1 MVSSKV
7 EGLLWEI
14 HTGDAPGFLVRR
26 GRIGYSR
33 TLLSH
38 RTVTFCSCDVNNP
51 IPNGGA
57 MPGLLTKILPYEKTF
72 FTMFNHQAENI
83 HAGAQALVEM
93 LEHFETPAVGAERV
107 ESYEHVGDNI
117 THAIMTRLN
126 QTFITPFDREDIHE
140 LASKI
145 DDVLDLV
152 DAVATRLVMY
162 RVKTIRPGVVELAKT
177 VEEATKQIVAAVKV
191 LEKED
196 HILDYCI
203 EINRLENQADR
214 LSRDLIAELFDS
226 EKDPIQII
234 KWKEIIETLE
244 FATDKCEDVANVIEG
259 VTLKN
264 A

>member
-1 MVSSKV
+1 
-7 EGLLWEI
+7 
-14 HTGDAPGFLVRR
+14 
-26 GRIGYSR
+26 
-33 TLLSH
+33 
-38 RTVTFCSCDVNNP
+38 
-51 IPNGGA
+51 
-57 MPGLLTKILPYEKTF
+57 MPGLLTKILPREKTF
-72 FTMFNHQAENI
+72 FAMFNQQAENVN
-83 HAGAQALVEM
+83 AGVGALVEM
-93 LEHFETPAVGAERV
+93 LDNFENPAMGADKV
-107 ESYEHVGDNI
+107 ESYEHIGDTI
-117 THAIMTRLN
+117 THGIMTRLN

-140 LASKI
+140 LASAI

-162 RVKTIRPGVVELAKT
+162 RVKKIRPGVVDLAKS
-177 VEEATKQIVAAVKV
+177 VHEATAQIVAAVRV

-196 HILDYCI
+196 HILDHCI

-214 LSRDLIAELFDS
+214 QCRDLIATLFDT

-244 FATDKCEDVANVIEG
+244 FAADKCEDVANVIEG